1 MSHTCVTNSGMW
13 KLQCQQHAV
22 IPIYLSV
29 CLSVCY
35 YRNTRMAKTYKQSRT
50 KIINGCESSASFQTQ
65 NILFFYFL
73 FFCAKFCL
81 HSSKIILFLLAMI
94 CLLFY
99 IVFFMLHFSF
109 FFPMEVKLTSQFL
122 VVTGG
127 AAEGDSECSNCTRCD
142 LILTWKKDE
151 TIIL

>member
-1 MSHTCVTNSGMW
+1 MQSYLFIS
-13 KLQCQQHAV
+13 
-22 IPIYLSV
+22 LSV
-29 CLSVCY
+29 CLSVCLSITTEIQGWPKHTNNQEQKLLTDVKVPLLFKRKTFEFFCY
-35 YRNTRMAKTYKQSRT
+35 YFSVLSSVFTRAKT
-50 KIINGCESSASFQTQ
+50 
-65 NILFFYFL
+65 
-73 FFCAKFCL
+73 
-81 HSSKIILFLLAMI
+81 ILFLLAMI

-142 LILTWKKDE
+142 LILT
-151 TIIL
+151 